1 MGKGTS
7 GAGAVGPVGI
17 SSKRDARVVAVV
29 VEGPVKA
36 NKEARSTAIVDEKV
50 VAAAAV
56 VEVVVAAAAAAAA
69 GILVVVGS
77 GGLDSPPLDVVVKV
91 VGAGRVE
98 VGGGGKEAPAPASA
112 PAVSTN
118 SEVPT
123 FTEAFGVKKEVAEGL
138 VGGRVLGE
146 VREVEGASAAGE
158 NRCRRLTV
166 FLTVDGPTPTENADF
181 TVLKVA
187 VAVFAVTGRAREE
200 VKRGGAD
207 TVESS
212 FTRVV
217 PAAWS

>member
-56 VEVVVAAAAAAAA
+56 VEVVVAAAAAAA

-91 VGAGRVE
+91 
-98 VGGGGKEAPAPASA
+98 GGGGGWGGGGAGKEAPAPASA